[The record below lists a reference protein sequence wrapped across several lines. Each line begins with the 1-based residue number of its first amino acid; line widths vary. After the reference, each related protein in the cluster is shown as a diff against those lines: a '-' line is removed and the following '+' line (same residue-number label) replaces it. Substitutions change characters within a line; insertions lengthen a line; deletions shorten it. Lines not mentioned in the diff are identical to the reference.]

1 MKKGT
6 VSVACFHYLQSG
18 FKIEVFN
25 DFNYVKEQRWGK
37 MSKRLLPLFLITFF
51 FFFCCI
57 PKNANASPESAS
69 ASQESED
76 VDTKKS
82 LSAFPIL
89 MYDTDIGLGYGG
101 KAKFVN
107 YLSRKESFD
116 FTVFNSSKGERW
128 YVFTF
133 SIPDIEIRQGKRYA
147 LSFDLKAEYDK
158 YLKYNFYGTGPDSKK
173 DDETGFTYEKKELQ
187 LRFGRG
193 FTPYFVM
200 AAHYIIRNIKYF
212 KVEED
217 RSFSETLEKIGGKF
231 SPFASLVARY
241 DTSDSQIHP
250 KRGFRLIFQNDV
262 ASSFFGN
269 KNAHF
274 YRFTLDFRK
283 YILLFG
289 NKDVLA
295 FRTLVQKISG
305 KNEKIPLFEYSV
317 LGGGSEMAAMRGY
330 RLDRFQGK
338 GKFLVNIEYR
348 FSLWKKLG
356 GNVFVDGGLVWPSW
370 SEIKLDK
377 TVVDIGWGLRYYLQ
391 NFVVRFDMGFSNE
404 GLGIYFNFG
413 HVF

>member
-1 MKKGT
+1 MIKKML
-6 VSVACFHYLQSG
+6 S
-18 FKIEVFN
+18 
-25 DFNYVKEQRWGK
+25 
-37 MSKRLLPLFLITFF
+37 LFLATIIFWLFATPN
-51 FFFCCI
+51 I
-57 PKNANASPESAS
+57 ANTSLENVSAC
-69 ASQESED
+69 QENEGIN
-76 VDTKKS
+76 TKRS

-89 MYDTDIGLGYGG
+89 MYDTDIGVGYGG
-101 KAKFVN
+101 RAKFVN

-133 SIPDIEIRQGKRYA
+133 SIPDIEIRQGKRYS

-158 YLKYNFYGTGPDSKK
+158 YLKYYFYGTGPDSKK
-173 DDETGFTYEKKELQ
+173 DDETEFTYEKKELQ
-187 LRFGRG
+187 LKFGRG

-200 AAHYIIRNIKYF
+200 EAHYILRNIKYF

-217 RSFSETLEKIGGKF
+217 KFFSEMLEEVGMQF
-231 SPFASLVARY
+231 SPFISIVARY

-262 ASSFFGN
+262 ASSFLGN
-269 KNAHF
+269 KNARF
-274 YRFTLDFRK
+274 YRFTLDLRK

-305 KNEKIPLFEYSV
+305 KSEKIPLFDYSI
-317 LGGGSEMAAMRGY
+317 LGGGSEITAMRGY
-330 RLDRFQGK
+330 RLNRFQDK
-338 GKFLVNIEYR
+338 GKFLVNAEYR
-348 FSLWKKLG
+348 FPLWRKLG
-356 GNVFVDGGLVWPSW
+356 GNIFIDGGLVWPSW
-370 SEIKLDK
+370 SEIRLNKA
-377 TVVDIGWGLRYYLQ
+377 VVDIGWGLRYYLQ

-404 GLGIYFNFG
+404 GMGIYFNFG